1 MCSLVRG
8 NTTSCA
14 MFRLSQQSQ
23 QSQALV
29 IPVPRHTAGVRK
41 QTEVR
46 NGQFLV
52 NFRHPN

>member
-1 MCSLVRG
+1 
-8 NTTSCA
+8 
-14 MFRLSQQSQ
+14 MFRLSQ